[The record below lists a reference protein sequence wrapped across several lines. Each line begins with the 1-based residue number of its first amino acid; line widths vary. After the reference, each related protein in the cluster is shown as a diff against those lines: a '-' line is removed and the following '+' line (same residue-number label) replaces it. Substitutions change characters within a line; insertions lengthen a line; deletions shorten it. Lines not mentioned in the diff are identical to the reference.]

1 MVKHFSKEDIQRVNR
16 PMKRCTTLLIIREM
30 QIKAAMRYHFML
42 VKWPSLKSLQITN
55 AEEGVEKREPSYT
68 AGGNVS
74 CAVTMEDSMEVPL
87 KKLKIERPYD
97 LAIPLLGIYS
107 DKTRIQKDTCTSMF
121 IAASF
126 TIVKTEAT

>member
-1 MVKHFSKEDIQRVNR
+1 M
-16 PMKRCTTLLIIREM
+16 
-30 QIKAAMRYHFML
+30 
-42 VKWPSLKSLQITN
+42 
-55 AEEGVEKREPSYT
+55 EKREPSYT